1 MDTNIVW
8 QLGKITKAHRAN
20 ALKQKAQCIW
30 LTGLSGSGK
39 TTLAHALEMKLHNL
53 GQHVYILDGDNVRHG
68 LNSDLG
74 FSDTDRVENIRRIA
88 EVAHLMVDAG
98 LIVIVAFISPF
109 RADRE
114 LARQRFE
121 SDEFLEVFVDT
132 PLAIC
137 ERRDTK
143 GLYVKA
149 RQGDI
154 TDFTGVSSP
163 YDPPKNP
170 ELHLDSANLSVEDCI
185 EKIWYKI
192 RKDDEF

>member
-30 LTGLSGSGK
+30 ITGLSGSGK

-163 YDPPKNP
+163 YEPPKNP

-185 EKIWYKI
+185 EKIWCKI